1 MHRGGFRNAS
11 GLRPV
16 AGGGHSKTAGNQES
30 PHPKKMRSD
39 GKCVHCCCAVGL
51 LKLPLFRKPFT
62 ALPLL
67 KLNCFWLVK
76 ASFRVGL
83 GLVDSLVLRVAL
95 GCDH

>member
-1 MHRGGFRNAS
+1 MAD
-11 GLRPV
+11 V
-16 AGGGHSKTAGNQES
+16 CTAAALWVSLSYNF
-30 PHPKKMRSD
+30 
-39 GKCVHCCCAVGL
+39 C
-51 LKLPLFRKPFT
+51 RKPFT

-67 KLNCFWLVK
+67 KLNCFWLVT